1 MGLTNYWDLVQ
12 ACERKHFSHRFLY
25 LSHICSLKLSEI
37 VVIHLTAL
45 EAHFMFARSQVA
57 LQMPIFLSFCR
68 SRISYTRTFQFLC
81 MSYDCYI
88 MTLWPDTLFLHQV
101 LWFSLLWA
109 AVQNITSAVPGHYI
123 TGGLIYWFQS
133 VNWVQFYAKIINEH
147 GGGLVWFIIVGLELK
162 TIGYTTSLLHWGIYQ
177 ARFGIRSLVAKY
189 AVTNSVRKLR
199 WHCITFVTSYRN

>member
-1 MGLTNYWDLVQ
+1 MTRGLVWRTTSSKGYKMTWDRGWRIIGTRFKRVK
-12 ACERKHFSHRFLY
+12 ENTFHIHFFIY
-25 LSHICSLKLSEI
+25 HICSLKLSGI

-57 LQMPIFLSFCR
+57 LQMPIFLSFFH
-68 SRISYTRTFQFLC
+68 SGISYTRTFQFLC

-133 VNWVQFYAKIINEH
+133 VNWVQFYAKIINEQ
-147 GGGLVWFIIVGLELK
+147 GGVAGVIHNSGSGIENYRLYDFF
-162 TIGYTTSLLHWGIYQ
+162 TSLGDISSTIWY
-177 ARFGIRSLVAKY
+177 
-189 AVTNSVRKLR
+189 
-199 WHCITFVTSYRN
+199 